1 MILINFAK
9 TMSPYFGSGRIIV
22 FSATLRLDIVY
33 LSQFI
38 FLVYGL
44 VLYDFGRFAPY
55 LDRPRRLSP
64 TPEVSSV
71 PLTVW

>member
-1 MILINFAK
+1 MKTLFGFTPFLGAIAAPPLRIMILINFAK

-38 FLVYGL
+38 F
-44 VLYDFGRFAPY
+44 
-55 LDRPRRLSP
+55 
-64 TPEVSSV
+64 
-71 PLTVW
+71 